1 MGPHLSTRPD
11 KSNMTSSMED
21 AVEKREAPFTS
32 GGAND
37 ELFERVGAHE
47 QLPKSPV
54 FLALQGGGAK
64 GIVHIGGIAALEELN
79 FDIRAVSGTSAGS
92 MVAALIAAG
101 FNSKDLVDPD
111 GKKHFFTGKL
121 FGKEKGQLNYS
132 KPTHLFTRLG
142 WFTIKSAVLL
152 GKALKIFSPCPD
164 DSELATTDNWA
175 WRILIAALVSWGF
188 FETWPMPFW
197 PLVAT
202 GVGVIGFVIWALV
215 GLTTVHK
222 VRDFIDAAIAF
233 KLKENGKTHKNKNI
247 TFRDMHNAGCIP
259 LKIIATNKSSE
270 RLEYFSH
277 GRTPRVTVADAVAAS
292 ICLPIIFR
300 HWKFNFFRH
309 TPTGV
314 EKVYGKFLDGGLVS
328 NLPAWAFDEE
338 RLKQAD
344 ATTVAFSLESPA
356 PKDKMHWLLSIANTV
371 VNGSGEIHTRAAGS
385 MATVALPTTL
395 DLLDFDVSAE
405 DVYAEVDKA
414 KVKALKDVGNELI
427 HAPNT
432 LSKGAKDIHAILE
445 QILNEEGRNFAR
457 KVPRYRLR
465 VALGAQIGYS
475 TSDITFVFD
484 HGYDSGDPDRYATV
498 PLRGSYAGNA
508 WSQKEAYATGEP
520 HDEPMM
526 ENAWPAMNW
535 MVCIPSYPKDKVCIA
550 NRYGEQIIRGSRDK
564 IRPCIIKIDCDM
576 PIRDSRDAYEKFLDF
591 LTKAQRAV
599 HDYANDVGIAN
610 YVQGQ
615 NKWK

>member
-1 MGPHLSTRPD
+1 MCAHLPTRSD
-11 KSNMTSSMED
+11 KSNMTTSTED
-21 AVEKREAPFTS
+21 AVKKREAHFS
-32 GGAND
+32 SDGVND
-37 ELFERVGAHE
+37 DLFEKGVANE
-47 QLPKSPV
+47 PLPKSPV

-64 GIVHIGGIAALEELN
+64 GIVHIGGLAALEELN

-101 FNSKDLVDPD
+101 FKSKELVDPD
-111 GKKHFFTGKL
+111 GKTHFFESKL
-121 FGKEKGQLNYS
+121 FGKEEGQLDYT
-132 KPTHLFTRLG
+132 KPTHLFTRRG
-142 WFTIKSAVLL
+142 WFTIKSAVLAP
-152 GKALKIFSPCPD
+152 KVFSPFPS
-164 DSELATTDNWA
+164 DSKLATTDNWA
-175 WRILIAALVSWGF
+175 WRIIIATLVSFGIYT
-188 FETWPMPFW
+188 TWPMPFW
-197 PLVAT
+197 PLLTT
-202 GVGVIGFVIWALV
+202 GIGLIGFVIWALI
-215 GLTTVHK
+215 GLTTVRK
-222 VRDFIDAAIAF
+222 VRNFIDAAIAF

-277 GRTPRVTVADAVAAS
+277 DRTPRVRVADAVAAS

-300 HWKFNFFRH
+300 HWKFNFHRQ

-356 PKDKMHWLLSIANTV
+356 PKDKLHWLLSIANTV

-395 DLLDFDVSAE
+395 DLLAFDVSAE
-405 DVYAEVDKA
+405 HVYAEVDKA
-414 KVKALKDVGNELI
+414 KIKALKDVGNELI
-427 HAPNT
+427 HAPNA
-432 LSKGAKDIHAILE
+432 LSKGAKDIHAIFE
-445 QILNEEGRNFAR
+445 QILNEKGRSFA
-457 KVPRYRLR
+457 KEFSRYRLR

-475 TSDITFVFD
+475 TSDVTFVFD
-484 HGYDSGDPDRYATV
+484 HGYEPSDPDRYATV
-498 PLRGSYAGNA
+498 PLRGSYAGTA
-508 WSQKEAYATGEP
+508 WSQKAAHATVKPLEEP
-520 HDEPMM
+520 LMG
-526 ENAWPAMNW
+526 NAWSAMRW
-535 MVCIPSYPKDKVCIA
+535 MVCIPSYPKGKECSA
-550 NRYGEQIIRGSRDK
+550 NRYGEQIIQETRYK

-576 PIRDSRDAYEKFLDF
+576 QIRESRSAYDSFLDF
-591 LTKAQRAV
+591 LTEAQRAV
-599 HDYANDVGIAN
+599 HDYSNDVGIAD